1 MFEVPS
7 VASVASIAT
16 VDWVLLTVLVLSL
29 LVGLWRGL
37 VFEVL
42 SVLGWVAAFFLAQWF
57 APDVAALLPMS
68 SASQSIRYAAAFVLT
83 FIIAVFVAGLLAS
96 IVRKM
101 VAAVGLRPV
110 DRLLGGVFGVVRGLV
125 LLLAVAVAI
134 DMTPLKDSLWWKE
147 STGAPVL
154 SAALKG
160 LKPALP
166 EQFSRFLN

>member
-1 MFEVPS
+1 MFEVPP
-7 VASVASIAT
+7 VASMASIST
-16 VDWVLLTVLVLSL
+16 VDWVLLAVLVLSL

-42 SVLGWVAAFFLAQWF
+42 SVLGWVAAFFVAQWF

-68 SASQSIRYAAAFVLT
+68 SASQSVRYAAAFVLT
-83 FIIAVFVAGLLAS
+83 FIVAVFVAGLLAS

-110 DRLLGGVFGVVRGLV
+110 DRLLGGVFGLVRGLV

-134 DMTPLKDSLWWKE
+134 SMTPLKDSPWWQK
-147 STGAPVL
+147 STGAPIL